1 MLLLPKLLKR
11 AIQKGRLTVIAPDG
25 QRHVFGPGPM
35 EVRFAGQLKQAGEVT
50 IRLKDERIERELF
63 LNPELA
69 MAEGYMDQ
77 RIEFEDGSTIHD
89 LLSLFW
95 LQRSALRKHPLQALI
110 RKVRFRIRRWRM
122 HNPLG
127 AAGKKVK
134 HHYDIPTE
142 FYKLW
147 LDETMT
153 YSCAYWHSP
162 DVGLEAAQ
170 KAKLRH
176 IAAKLRIEPGMSV
189 LDIGSGWGELAI
201 YLAKA
206 CGAKVTGLNVSPD
219 QMAAAQ
225 KRAEAA
231 GVGDAVTFINK
242 DYRELTGNFDRVVSV
257 GMMEHVGVA
266 HYLDYFERIRDLMS
280 RDGIA
285 LVHCIGR
292 VGPPGFT
299 GPFFDKYIFPGGYA
313 PAMSEVFAASEQT
326 GMWPSDCEF
335 WRRHYHWTLA
345 AWRERFTARREE
357 VVAMMGERFA
367 RMWEF
372 YLSACE
378 ISFDIGGDMVFQL
391 LLGAHKSAVPV
402 VRDFIAETEAALEAR
417 GF

>member
-1 MLLLPKLLKR
+1 V
-11 AIQKGRLTVIAPDG
+11 T
-25 QRHVFGPGPM
+25 
-35 EVRFAGQLKQAGEVT
+35 VRF
-50 IRLKDERIERELF
+50 KDSKIERELF

-69 MAEGYMDQ
+69 LAEGYMDQ

-89 LLSLFW
+89 LLTLFW
-95 LQRSALRKHPLQALI
+95 IQRGELRKHPLQAAI
-110 RKVRFRIRRWRM
+110 RKIRFKIRRWRM

-127 AAGKKVK
+127 VAGKKVK

-142 FYKLW
+142 FYRLW

-162 DVGLEAAQ
+162 DVGLENAQ

-176 IAAKLRIEPGMSV
+176 LAAKLKIEPGMRV
-189 LDIGSGWGELAI
+189 LDIGSGWGELSI
-201 YLAKA
+201 YLARA

-231 GVGDAVTFINK
+231 GVGDAVSFINK
-242 DYRELTGNFDRVVSV
+242 DYRELTGSFDRVVSV

-266 HYLDYFERIRDLMS
+266 HYLEYFEKIRDLLTP
-280 RDGIA
+280 DGIA

-292 VGPPGFT
+292 VGPPASPARSST
-299 GPFFDKYIFPGGYA
+299 STSSPAAMRRRCLRSSPRSSRPGSGH
-313 PAMSEVFAASEQT
+313 
-326 GMWPSDCEF
+326 SDCEF
-335 WRRHYHWTLA
+335 WRRHYHWTLE
-345 AWRERFTARREE
+345 AWRERFMAHRPE
-357 VVAMMGERFA
+357 VVTMLGERFA

-372 YLSACE
+372 YLSACS
-378 ISFDIGGDMVFQL
+378 ISFDIGGDMVSSCC
-391 LLGAHKSAVPV
+391 SARTRAPVPV
-402 VRDFIAETEAALEAR
+402 IRDYITDAEAELEKR